1 MHDWVFQVKTG
12 SGLYKD
18 VRVNNYGNYNDAE
31 RAALEISGGER
42 VTGYNQVPKESAE
55 NTVVYN
61 YYEQSEYEEYDDEEH
76 YQKLDKMEEEMYSL
90 MCQIAME
97 NDEDLPTI
105 REFYDWLDAQ

>member
-31 RAALEISGGER
+31 RAALEISGAER
-42 VTGYNQVPKESAE
+42 VTGWNQVSKERVE

-61 YYEQSEYEEYDDEEH
+61 YYEQPEYEEYDDEH
-76 YQKLDKMEEEMYSL
+76 YKKLDKMEEEMYDL
-90 MCQIAME
+90 MCRIAME
-97 NDEDLPTI
+97 NDEELPTI
-105 REFYDWLDAQ
+105 QEFYDYLGK